1 MILKRGTFLI
11 LACLNCRNCDFL
23 FYHFHKIS
31 GGECV
36 DRIFLNNNVWFMSP
50 DYVGSAFNY
59 GNMSLMYLVNAF
71 LGSRMKTAAS
81 MQ

>member
-1 MILKRGTFLI
+1 
-11 LACLNCRNCDFL
+11 
-23 FYHFHKIS
+23 
-31 GGECV
+31 
-36 DRIFLNNNVWFMSP
+36 MSP